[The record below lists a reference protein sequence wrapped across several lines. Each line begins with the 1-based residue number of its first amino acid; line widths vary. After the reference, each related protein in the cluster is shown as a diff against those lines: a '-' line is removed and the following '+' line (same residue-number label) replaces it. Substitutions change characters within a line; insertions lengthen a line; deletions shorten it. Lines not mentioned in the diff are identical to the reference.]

1 METIALTG
9 GIASGK
15 SMVARRLQKLG
26 AAVVDADLTTHRLQ
40 EVHAPLWEAY
50 VAHFGEKILLPESG
64 ELNRPMIADIIYGN
78 DEERRA
84 VNAMAHTTIK
94 KAMYDEAAALKEQ
107 DCRVIFFDVP
117 LLFEAGWDKD
127 FARIWLVYVPFERQ
141 IKRLMLRDNMTE
153 ERARR
158 IIDAQMPAEE
168 KIAKASVVI
177 DNSGNRRR
185 TYRQV
190 DREFALL
197 NVGDE

>member
-1 METIALTG
+1 MTPQIFTINL
-9 GIASGK
+9 
-15 SMVARRLQKLG
+15 
-26 AAVVDADLTTHRLQ
+26 
-40 EVHAPLWEAY
+40 PY
-50 VAHFGEKILLPESG
+50 VSRHFSLVLL
-64 ELNRPMIADIIYGN
+64 
-78 DEERRA
+78 
-84 VNAMAHTTIK
+84 
-94 KAMYDEAAALKEQ
+94 
-107 DCRVIFFDVP
+107 FFDVP